1 MDGEDIERI
10 VTTSASHA
18 PLGALKDTPSDN
30 AGSLVRIVE
39 PRINSGEKLKV
50 YAEVNSW
57 SGMSLGAFIKDLK
70 FSLRHLNDFEQE
82 AIVSDHKWL
91 EALVALGNTLFS
103 GI

>member
-1 MDGEDIERI
+1 
-10 VTTSASHA
+10 
-18 PLGALKDTPSDN
+18 
-30 AGSLVRIVE
+30 
-39 PRINSGEKLKV
+39 
-50 YAEVNSW
+50 
-57 SGMSLGAFIKDLK
+57 MSLGAFIKDLK